1 MRRHRVASPAPLLHV
16 RAPNIDED
24 AMPFLTE
31 PEPERGAV
39 LPVMPGISR
48 IVAANP
54 GPMTY
59 HGTNTYLIDTTK
71 GTVVLDPGP
80 EEHPEHVAAI
90 LRATGPNVALI
101 LVSHTHHDHVGA
113 VPALQDATGAPTVG
127 FRLSGLESFEA
138 DIKLADGDAVAGM
151 TAIHTPGHASDH
163 LCFALQTSDGTA
175 VLFSADHV
183 MSWST
188 SVVSPPGGDMA
199 DYFASLRLLLDR
211 ADDAYLPGHGPPL
224 PDPRALVRELLTHRM
239 AREQAIEAALSR
251 GASGTYALMNALYSQ
266 VHPRLRRAA
275 ERNVLAHLL
284 KLEAEGKVMRDG
296 EQWRAA

>member
-1 MRRHRVASPAPLLHV
+1 MAADR
-16 RAPNIDED
+16 NED

-31 PEPERGAV
+31 PEPQRGAV
-39 LPVMPGISR
+39 LPVMPGITR

-59 HGTNTYLIDTTK
+59 HGTNTYLIDTPD
-71 GTVVLDPGP
+71 GIAVLDPGP
-80 EEHPEHVAAI
+80 ESHPEHVEAI

-101 LVSHTHHDHVGA
+101 LVSHTHHDHIGA
-113 VPALQDATGAPTVG
+113 VPALQEATGAPTVG
-127 FRLSGLESFEA
+127 FRESGDDTFSA
-138 DIKLADGDAVAGM
+138 DIKLSDGDKIAGL

-163 LCFALQTSDGTA
+163 LCFALPASDATA

-199 DYFASLRLLLDR
+199 DYFVSLRLLLDR
-211 ADDAYLPGHGPPL
+211 SDDAFLPGHGPLL
-224 PDPRALVRELLTHRM
+224 PEPRKLVREMLTHRM
-239 AREQAIEAALSR
+239 MREQAIQRKLSQEP
-251 GASGTYALMNALYSQ
+251 AGTFVLMDALYSR

-284 KLEAEGKVMRDG
+284 KLESEGKVRRDG
-296 EQWRAA
+296 ETWRVA